1 MDSPCE
7 TVNFLG
13 TRTPQITVQHDLAEK
28 LILLLGFVLLLY
40 MLLMYV
46 VLIVNIRC
54 DDELDICRK
63 FMSSICRELA
73 SRGKSWLRSR
83 SMSSNHLARASR
95 YFQQQQAKVLT
106 DSLVPASSNEEC
118 LIFSH
123 HCSWML
129 LGSDECIA
137 KQLWKINRDVVEI

>member
-1 MDSPCE
+1 LTGTDAAVIFKVFLWRFLCNLVDSPCE

-46 VLIVNIRC
+46 VLIVNIMC

-63 FMSSICRELA
+63 FHEFNLQGIGIKGKKLVEEQVNELKSFSKSLKVLPTA
-73 SRGKSWLRSR
+73 AGKS
-83 SMSSNHLARASR
+83 
-95 YFQQQQAKVLT
+95 T
-106 DSLVPASSNEEC
+106 
-118 LIFSH
+118 
-123 HCSWML
+123 
-129 LGSDECIA
+129 
-137 KQLWKINRDVVEI
+137 NR